1 MKNYFLIFVIL
12 FLIIVTTITKNS
24 SKKLEN
30 QIFSVK
36 ENISVLKNKHELVL
50 LDFNFLT
57 SPKKLLEYQS
67 KYFENDLVSLDINKI
82 KEKTNLFKLINRKPI
97 TPSIQEIKENL
108 SSRSAKLR
116 FVVKKK
122 NILNFKTDILDK
134 FNYLIE
140 IENYSEKL

>member
-67 KYFENDLVSLDINKI
+67 KYFENDLISLDINKI
-82 KEKTNLFKLINRKPI
+82 KEIEEKNDELVI
-97 TPSIQEIKENL
+97 T
-108 SSRSAKLR
+108 
-116 FVVKKK
+116 
-122 NILNFKTDILDK
+122 K
-134 FNYLIE
+134 FNKIKIDNE
-140 IENYSEKL
+140 

>member
-12 FLIIVTTITKNS
+12 FLIVVTTITKNS

-57 SPKKLLEYQS
+57 SPEKLLEYQS
-67 KYFENDLVSLDINKI
+67 KYFENDLISLDINRIKEIEEKNDELVITKFNKI
-82 KEKTNLFKLINRKPI
+82 KIDNE
-97 TPSIQEIKENL
+97 
-108 SSRSAKLR
+108 
-116 FVVKKK
+116 
-122 NILNFKTDILDK
+122 
-134 FNYLIE
+134 
-140 IENYSEKL
+140 

>member
-1 MKNYFLIFVIL
+1 VKNYFLIFVIL
-12 FLIIVTTITKNS
+12 FLIVVTTITKNS

-67 KYFENDLVSLDINKI
+67 KYFENNLISLDINKI
-82 KEKTNLFKLINRKPI
+82 KEIEEKNDELVI
-97 TPSIQEIKENL
+97 T
-108 SSRSAKLR
+108 
-116 FVVKKK
+116 
-122 NILNFKTDILDK
+122 K
-134 FNYLIE
+134 FNKIKIDNE
-140 IENYSEKL
+140 

>member
-12 FLIIVTTITKNS
+12 FLIVVTTITKNS
-24 SKKLEN
+24 SEKLEN

-67 KYFENDLVSLDINKI
+67 KYFENDLISLDINRIKEIEEKNDELVITKFNKI
-82 KEKTNLFKLINRKPI
+82 KIDNE
-97 TPSIQEIKENL
+97 
-108 SSRSAKLR
+108 
-116 FVVKKK
+116 
-122 NILNFKTDILDK
+122 
-134 FNYLIE
+134 
-140 IENYSEKL
+140 

>member
-57 SPKKLLEYQS
+57 SPEKLLEYQS
-67 KYFENDLVSLDINKI
+67 KYFENDLISLDINRIKEIEEKNDELVITKFNKI
-82 KEKTNLFKLINRKPI
+82 KIDNE
-97 TPSIQEIKENL
+97 
-108 SSRSAKLR
+108 
-116 FVVKKK
+116 
-122 NILNFKTDILDK
+122 
-134 FNYLIE
+134 
-140 IENYSEKL
+140 